1 MERKTGKSS
10 FVVIVPDPSFL
21 KKEGKRKSFEIEWK
35 STIFRLD

>member
-21 KKEGKRKSFEIEWK
+21 KKKEKERALKLNEKVQFSV
-35 STIFRLD
+35 